1 MKAKKHLT
9 ACGIR
14 QSNKPE
20 KDPLDFEANDF
31 QNDFILNKNLDME
44 IDFLKNDNEYRTL
57 DHDFKN
63 LKNLEVSENNEKS
76 LNLGSEYSQNEYQ
89 FDDKVSSVQRDLSL
103 ENWTD
108 EYNSILNSSDVSN
121 SENNNSLKKK
131 NNKIGGLSKNKS
143 KAQLGGLQGMA
154 RIKSSVKLF
163 TVDDNE
169 EPDNEEEKILGGK
182 LIHKKKKKNPNDS
195 VSISDLS
202 TGDSAYPVLAF
213 KSRIIKEFEPKVSI
227 FSINMKQL
235 EIQSN
240 FSKVPRHTKLR
251 YEEPI
256 HWKEVNSPPIEWSFD
271 K

>member
-1 MKAKKHLT
+1 MDL
-9 ACGIR
+9 
-14 QSNKPE
+14 
-20 KDPLDFEANDF
+20 
-31 QNDFILNKNLDME
+31 LNS
-44 IDFLKNDNEYRTL
+44 DNEYRTL

-63 LKNLEVSENNEKS
+63 LKNLDVSDKNENS

-103 ENWTD
+103 ENCTD

-121 SENNNSLKKK
+121 SENNNSFKKK
-131 NNKIGGLSKNKS
+131 RIGGLSKNKS

-163 TVDDNE
+163 TVDNNVQ
-169 EPDNEEEKILGGK
+169 PDNEEEKILGGK
-182 LIHKKKKKNPNDS
+182 LTHNRKKKNPNDS

-202 TGDSAYPVLAF
+202 TGDSAYPVIAF
-213 KSRIIKEFEPKVSI
+213 KSRVIKEFEPKVSI
-227 FSINMKQL
+227 FSINMRQL
-235 EIQSN
+235 EIQN
-240 FSKVPRHTKLR
+240 NLNRVPRHTKLL

-256 HWKEVNSPPIEWSFD
+256 HSKEVNSPPLESSFD